1 MFFFAF
7 CLLIYFLP
15 SIIAH
20 EKRSFAGIF
29 AVNLLLG
36 WTVIGWIA
44 ALIWACVDERRV
56 LVYVPGA
63 AHVPV
68 SRPNLYCSRCGAMG
82 PAVAQYC
89 WACGSRVQE
98 LHG

>member
-20 EKRSFAGIF
+20 EKRSFTRAF
-29 AVNLLLG
+29 SSVNLLLG

-63 AHVPV
+63 AH
-68 SRPNLYCSRCGAMG
+68 G
-82 PAVAQYC
+82 P
-89 WACGSRVQE
+89 
-98 LHG
+98 

>member
-7 CLLIYFLP
+7 CLLCYFLP
-15 SIIAH
+15 SIISH
-20 EKRSFAGIF
+20 QKQSFAGIF
-29 AVNLLLG
+29 FVNLLLG
-36 WTVIGWIA
+36 WTVIGWIV
-44 ALIWACVDERRV
+44 ALVWACTDEARAPIYAV
-56 LVYVPGA
+56 NG
-63 AHVPV
+63 
-68 SRPNLYCSRCGAMG
+68 PNRYCCRCGALG